1 MKLENPLALRRAR
14 AIWADPRRALLT
26 LESFASTEE
35 DGGRD
40 LLAAISRVQDPRL
53 LEHMHRHADDEVR
66 HARLFRDRAAEV
78 AASQGTHLGQKNE
91 EMGRAFDLRETRGGD
106 ELDAHG
112 FLQAGLIDDLGVV
125 GYVCMLHVAEQR
137 AAEFFALHRDA
148 SRAAGDERTSA
159 IFESI
164 LRDEKYHVSWTGTA
178 LERWRKEGRGAEVE
192 RGLGDARRGRLLGA
206 WRALGL
212 RSASGFQHV
221 LLMALY
227 WSVLAPFG
235 LVARGSGRSGGWRM
249 ARPTTLESQY

>member
-1 MKLENPLALRRAR
+1 MKLHNPLALRRAR
-14 AIWADPRRALLT
+14 AIWSDPHRALLT

-40 LLAAISRVQDPRL
+40 LQAAISRVQDPRL

-91 EMGRAFDLRETRGGD
+91 EMGRSFDLRETRGGD
-106 ELDAHG
+106 DLDAHG

-125 GYVCMLHVAEQR
+125 GYICMLHVAEQR
-137 AAEFFALHRDA
+137 AADFFALHKDA
-148 SRAAGDERTSA
+148 SRGAGDERTSA
-159 IFESI
+159 IFEGI
-164 LRDEKYHVSWTGTA
+164 LKDEKYHVSWTGLA

-192 RGLGDARRGRLLGA
+192 RGLADARRGRLLGA

-212 RSASGFQHV
+212 RSAAGFQQV
-221 LLMALY
+221 LLMVLY
-227 WSVLAPFG
+227 WTVLAPFG
-235 LVARGSGRSGGWRM
+235 LLARGRRPEAAWRES
-249 ARPTTLESQY
+249 RPTALESQY